1 MALKNVACGECGSQ
15 ISFTLNS
22 EIKRIETDEMISIVE
37 MDSGGIIAK
46 PNSEERNEREECGNC
61 GADIFVL
68 TKDAYE
74 SALESLEVTEEEV
87 LVTTTLNY
95 Y

>member
-15 ISFTLNS
+15 VSFTVDS
-22 EIKRIETDEMISIVE
+22 EVKQVETNAIISVVE
-37 MDSGGIIAK
+37 KGSGGIIAK
-46 PNSEERNEREECGNC
+46 PNSERPNERGECGNC

-68 TKDAYE
+68 TEGAYE
-74 SALESLEVTEEEV
+74 SALESLDISEEEARIS
-87 LVTTTLNY
+87 TSLNY